1 MLIIMSAWLA
11 KYRENTLVAGHL
23 EKEIPV
29 HNAEKPCLSS
39 Y

>member
-11 KYRENTLVAGHL
+11 KYRENTLAGHL